1 MSQGVPRLEILGISK
16 HFGRTPVLHEVTLSL
31 APGELCSL
39 LGPSGCGKTS
49 LLRIIAGLTQPDEG
63 RILLDGEDITHLPAH
78 RRPFNLVFQSYA
90 LFPHMTVAQNI
101 AFGLR
106 QARLPRQQ
114 IQTRVAAMLELV
126 RLPDYG
132 QRRPDQLSGGQR
144 QRVALARALALQP
157 QLLLL
162 DEPLA
167 ALDKRLREQTRL
179 ELLKLQQELGLT
191 MLLVTHDQDE
201 AMSLSHRVAMMSA
214 GRIVQQGSPRTL
226 YEQPASREVAEFMG
240 ASNLLT
246 GVVIAGAPGRLRI
259 RLDTG
264 DEVRAPSAL
273 ALAAGT
279 SVNLVLRPE
288 QLRLALAR
296 DDDNQLH
303 GEIVHIAD
311 LGRLQLAHVRLSDQS
326 LIKVQLT
333 HLADTAPTAPG
344 AQVALSWPS
353 TVGVVLTA

>member
-1 MSQGVPRLEILGISK
+1 MSQGVPRLEVVNVSK
-16 HFGRTPVLHEVTLSL
+16 HFGRIPVLHEVTLSL
-31 APGELCSL
+31 APGELYSL

-49 LLRIIAGLTQPDEG
+49 LLRIIAGLTQPDTG

-78 RRPFNLVFQSYA
+78 RRPLNLVFQSYA

-114 IQTRVAAMLELV
+114 IQARVAAMLALV
-126 RLPDYG
+126 RLADYG

-157 QLLLL
+157 RLLLL

-167 ALDKRLREQTRL
+167 ALDERLREQTRL
-179 ELLKLQQELGLT
+179 ELLKLQRELGLT

-240 ASNLLT
+240 ASNLLA
-246 GVVIAGAPGRLRI
+246 GVVIASEPGRLRI
-259 RLDTG
+259 RLDAG
-264 DEVRAPSAL
+264 EEVRAPSTG

-279 SVNLVLRPE
+279 SVSLFLRPE
-288 QLRLALAR
+288 QLRLAPAQNG
-296 DDDNQLH
+296 DNQLH
-303 GEIVHIAD
+303 GEVVYIAY
-311 LGRLQLAHVRLSDQS
+311 LGRLELAHVRLGDQT
-326 LIKVQLT
+326 LIKVQLA
-333 HLADTAPTAPG
+333 HLADAAPG
-344 AQVALSWPS
+344 EQVALSWPP
-353 TVGVVLTA
+353 TVGVVLTT